1 MAGNPASV
9 LSPARSRA
17 GAQRGGALAAVL
29 IALALLAAAAAV
41 PWYFLGPVTITA
53 AVPSRGPAVE
63 AVYGSGIVEPEVMV
77 AIGPKVSG
85 RLQELAVDEGDAVR
99 KGGVLARLDSRDLAA
114 AVAEWESRVQ
124 FGEAEFRRIE
134 ELARRRLAAASDL
147 DRARNELATASA
159 ARDRVR
165 EQLADMTLRAPDDGV
180 ILRRDGEIG
189 QLLRPGDTLFWFSC
203 CGGLRVSA
211 EIDEEDIPSVQPGQ
225 RVLIAA
231 DAFPGRV
238 FEGSVSEIT
247 PKGDSV
253 ARSFRVRIALPADTP
268 LRVGMTADCN
278 IIVAERA
285 DALLVPATAIAGDKL
300 WVIRDGRLA
309 EQAVTLGAGRD
320 GLVEIRA
327 GLAADDLVISPLRA
341 GLRAGRRATLQ
352 SGGKP

>member
-1 MAGNPASV
+1 MAGAPAPVLNPPRSGAS
-9 LSPARSRA
+9 
-17 GAQRGGALAAVL
+17 AQRGGVLVPAL
-29 IALALLAAAAAV
+29 IALGLLAAAAAV
-41 PWYFLGPVTITA
+41 AWYFLGPVRVTA
-53 AVPSRGPAVE
+53 AVPSRGLAVE

-85 RLQELAVDEGDAVR
+85 RLQELAFDEGDTVR
-99 KGGVLARLDSRDLAA
+99 KGAVLARLDGRDLAA
-114 AVAEWESRVQ
+114 TVAEWESRVR

-165 EQLADMTLRAPDDGV
+165 EQLADLTLRAPDDGV

-238 FEGSVSEIT
+238 FDGTVSEIT
-247 PKGDSV
+247 PKGDAV
-253 ARSFRVRIALPADTP
+253 ARSFRVRIALLADTP

-278 IIVAERA
+278 IVLAERA
-285 DALLVPATAIAGDKL
+285 DALRVPATAIAGDKL
-300 WVIRDGRLA
+300 WVIRDGRLT
-309 EQAVTLGAGRD
+309 QQSVTLGAGRD

-327 GLAADDLVISPLRA
+327 GLAADDPVVSSLRA
-341 GLRAGRRATLQ
+341 GLRPGRRASIQ
-352 SGGKP
+352 SGGTP

>member
-1 MAGNPASV
+1 MG
-9 LSPARSRA
+9 
-17 GAQRGGALAAVL
+17 VL
-29 IALALLAAAAAV
+29 IVLVLLAAAAAV
-41 PWYFLGPVTITA
+41 AWHFVGPVTVTA

-99 KGGVLARLDSRDLAA
+99 KGAVLARLDGRDLAA
-114 AVAEWESRVQ
+114 TVAEWESRVR

-134 ELARRRLAAASDL
+134 ALSQRRLAAATDL

-180 ILRRDGEIG
+180 ILRREGEIG
-189 QLLRPGDTLFWFSC
+189 QLQRPGDTLFWFSC

-231 DAFPGRV
+231 DAFPERV
-238 FEGSVSEIT
+238 FDGTVSEIT
-247 PKGDSV
+247 PKGDPV

-327 GLAADDLVISPLRA
+327 GLAADDMVVSHFRA
-341 GLRAGRRATLQ
+341 GLRPGRRASVP

>member
-9 LSPARSRA
+9 LNPARSGA
-17 GAQRGGALAAVL
+17 SAQRGGALASVL
-29 IALALLAAAAAV
+29 FALALLAAAAAV
-41 PWYFLGPVTITA
+41 AWYFLGPVTVTA

-85 RLQELAVDEGDAVR
+85 RLQELAVDEGDTVR

-124 FGEAEFRRIE
+124 FGAAEFRRIE

-165 EQLADMTLRAPDDGV
+165 EQLADMTLRAPEDGV

-231 DAFPGRV
+231 DAFPDRV
-238 FEGSVSEIT
+238 FEGNVSEIT
-247 PKGDSV
+247 PKGDPV

-300 WVIRDGRLA
+300 WVVRDGRLA

-327 GLAADDLVISPLRA
+327 GLAAADPVVSPLRA
-341 GLRAGRRATLQ
+341 GLRPGRRASVP

>member
-1 MAGNPASV
+1 MG
-9 LSPARSRA
+9 
-17 GAQRGGALAAVL
+17 VL
-29 IALALLAAAAAV
+29 IVLVLLAAAAAV
-41 PWYFLGPVTITA
+41 AWHFVGPVTVTA

-99 KGGVLARLDSRDLAA
+99 KDAVLARLDGRDLAA
-114 AVAEWESRVQ
+114 TVAEWESRVR

-134 ELARRRLAAASDL
+134 ALSQRRLAAATDL

-189 QLLRPGDTLFWFSC
+189 QLQRPGDTLFWFSC

-231 DAFPGRV
+231 DAFPERV
-238 FEGSVSEIT
+238 FDGTVSEIT
-247 PKGDSV
+247 PKGDPV

-327 GLAADDLVISPLRA
+327 GLAADDMVVSHFRA
-341 GLRAGRRATLQ
+341 GLRPGRRASVP

>member
-1 MAGNPASV
+1 MLTAPQSGAS
-9 LSPARSRA
+9 
-17 GAQRGGALAAVL
+17 AQRGGTLVPVL
-29 IALALLAAAAAV
+29 IALALLATATAV
-41 PWYFLGPVTITA
+41 AWHFLGPVTVTA
-53 AVPSRGPAVE
+53 SVPSRGSAVE

-85 RLQELAVDEGDAVR
+85 RLQELAVDEGDSVR
-99 KGGVLARLDSRDLAA
+99 KGAVLARLDSRDLAA
-114 AVAEWESRVQ
+114 TVAEWESRVR

-134 ELARRRLAAASDL
+134 ELARRRLAAATDL

-165 EQLADMTLRAPDDGV
+165 EQLADMTLRAPEDGV
-180 ILRRDGEIG
+180 ILRREGEIG
-189 QLLRPGDTLFWFSC
+189 QLQRPGDTLFWFSC

-238 FEGSVSEIT
+238 FEGKVSEIT
-247 PKGDSV
+247 PKGDPV
-253 ARSFRVRIALPADTP
+253 ARSFRVRMALPADTP

-278 IIVAERA
+278 IIVAERN

-327 GLAADDLVISPLRA
+327 GLAADDVVVSPLHA
-341 GLRAGRRATLQ
+341 GLRPGRRASVS

>member
-1 MAGNPASV
+1 MG
-9 LSPARSRA
+9 
-17 GAQRGGALAAVL
+17 VL
-29 IALALLAAAAAV
+29 IVLVLLAAAAAV
-41 PWYFLGPVTITA
+41 AWHFVGPVTVTA

-99 KGGVLARLDSRDLAA
+99 KDAVLARLDGRDLAA
-114 AVAEWESRVQ
+114 TVAEWESRVR

-134 ELARRRLAAASDL
+134 ALSRRRLAAATDL

-180 ILRRDGEIG
+180 ILRREGEIG
-189 QLLRPGDTLFWFSC
+189 QLQRPGDTLFWFSC

-231 DAFPGRV
+231 DAFPERV
-238 FEGSVSEIT
+238 FDGTVSEIT
-247 PKGDSV
+247 PKGDPV

-327 GLAADDLVISPLRA
+327 GLAADDMVVSHFRA
-341 GLRAGRRATLQ
+341 GLRPGRRASVP

>member
-1 MAGNPASV
+1 MLNPLRSGAS
-9 LSPARSRA
+9 AR
-17 GAQRGGALAAVL
+17 RGGALVSVL
-29 IALALLAAAAAV
+29 VVLVLLAAAAAV
-41 PWYFLGPVTITA
+41 AWHFVGPVTVTA

-99 KGGVLARLDSRDLAA
+99 KGAVLARLDSRDLAA
-114 AVAEWESRVQ
+114 TVAEWESRVR

-134 ELARRRLAAASDL
+134 ALSRRGLAAATDL
-147 DRARNELATASA
+147 DRARNELATATA

-165 EQLADMTLRAPDDGV
+165 EQLGDMTLRAPDDGV

-189 QLLRPGDTLFWFSC
+189 QLQRPGDTLFWFSC

-238 FEGSVSEIT
+238 FEGKVDEIT
-247 PKGDSV
+247 PKGDPV

-300 WVIRDGRLA
+300 WVIRHGRLA
-309 EQAVTLGAGRD
+309 EQAVTLGSGRD

-327 GLAADDLVISPLRA
+327 GLTADDMVVSPLRA
-341 GLRAGRRATLQ
+341 GLRPGRRASVP

>member
-1 MAGNPASV
+1 MLNPPQSGAS
-9 LSPARSRA
+9 
-17 GAQRGGALAAVL
+17 AQRGGVLVPAL
-29 IALALLAAAAAV
+29 IALGLLTAATAV
-41 PWYFLGPVTITA
+41 AWYFLGPVRVTA
-53 AVPSRGPAVE
+53 SVPSRGLAVE

-85 RLQELAVDEGDAVR
+85 RLQELVVDEGDAVR
-99 KGGVLARLDSRDLAA
+99 KGAVLARLDGRELAA
-114 AVAEWESRVQ
+114 AVAEWESRVR

-134 ELARRRLAAASDL
+134 ELFRRRLAAASDL
-147 DRARNELATASA
+147 DRVRNELATASA

-165 EQLADMTLRAPDDGV
+165 EQLADLTLRAPDDGV

-211 EIDEEDIPSVQPGQ
+211 EIDEEDIPAVQPGQ

-231 DAFPGRV
+231 DAFPQRV
-238 FEGSVSEIT
+238 FDGTVSEIT

-278 IIVAERA
+278 IILAERA

-309 EQAVTLGAGRD
+309 QQPVTLGAGSD

-327 GLAADDLVISPLRA
+327 GLAADDPVVSSLRA
-341 GLRAGRRATLQ
+341 GLRPGRRASVQ
-352 SGGKP
+352 SGGPP

>member
-1 MAGNPASV
+1 VLNAAQPRASV
-9 LSPARSRA
+9 
-17 GAQRGGALAAVL
+17 QRGGALVPVL
-29 IALALLAAAAAV
+29 IVLVLLAAAAAV
-41 PWYFLGPVTITA
+41 VWYFFGPVRVTA

-85 RLQELAVDEGDAVR
+85 RLQELAVDEGDSVR
-99 KGGVLARLDSRDLAA
+99 KGAVLARLDGRDLAA
-114 AVAEWESRVQ
+114 TVAEWESRVR

-134 ELARRRLAAASDL
+134 ELARRRLAAATDL

-165 EQLADMTLRAPDDGV
+165 EQLADMTLRAPEDGV
-180 ILRRDGEIG
+180 ILRREGEIG
-189 QLLRPGDTLFWFSC
+189 QLQRPGDTLFWFSC

-238 FEGSVSEIT
+238 FEGKVSEIT
-247 PKGDSV
+247 PKGDPV
-253 ARSFRVRIALPADTP
+253 ARSFRVRMALPADTP

-278 IIVAERA
+278 IIVAERN

-327 GLAADDLVISPLRA
+327 GLAADDVVVSPLHA
-341 GLRAGRRATLQ
+341 GLRPGRRASVS